1 MEVILCT
8 VKIVRNTGKNAL
20 VLEMRVRIKKL
31 PLNITAD
38 QELLKEIYEDLKLRT
53 YANGTVD
60 ISEPIWDKLRK
71 RVNSMQ

>member
-1 MEVILCT
+1 
-8 VKIVRNTGKNAL
+8 
-20 VLEMRVRIKKL
+20 VRIKKL